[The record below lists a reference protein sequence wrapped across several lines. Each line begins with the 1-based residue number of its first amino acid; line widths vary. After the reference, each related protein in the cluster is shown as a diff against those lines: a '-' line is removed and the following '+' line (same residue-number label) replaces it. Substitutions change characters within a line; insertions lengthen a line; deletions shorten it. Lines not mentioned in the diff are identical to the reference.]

1 MNLVP
6 AYSLLSFFLFSFFFY
21 PLKLKMSGFVD
32 GIVRSVGAFLGFYGG
47 KLQNYETVLMLFCGI
62 DFSHSLGVS
71 CVSVIGGRTEMSL
84 PLLLF
89 FLFFFSFV
97 KILFLSLDFVLK
109 FNTIIISSLY

>member
-47 KLQNYETVLMLFCGI
+47 KLENYETVLMLFCGV
-62 DFSHSLGVS
+62 DFSHSLGIS
-71 CVSVIGGRTEMSL
+71 CVSVIGGRTKMSL

-89 FLFFFSFV
+89 FFFFFLLSKYYFYLL
-97 KILFLSLDFVLK
+97 ILS
-109 FNTIIISSLY
+109 

>member
-47 KLQNYETVLMLFCGI
+47 KLENYETVLMLFCGI
-62 DFSHSLGVS
+62 DFSHPLGVS
-71 CVSVIGGRTEMSL
+71 CVSVIRGRTKMSL
-84 PLLLF
+84 PLHPF
-89 FLFFFSFV
+89 FLFFFFFFFFFFSKYYFYLL
-97 KILFLSLDFVLK
+97 IMS
-109 FNTIIISSLY
+109 